1 MLCNFST
8 AAVVDG
14 LAQHLLDIFQT
25 GVAQP
30 FFFFF
35 KKHLTFFGCEII
47 AQPHLFPNLL
57 LQYFPPHF

>member
-1 MLCNFST
+1 MLCNLST
-8 AAVVDG
+8 AAVHG

-25 GVAQP
+25 GVAH
-30 FFFFF
+30 FSTSL

-57 LQYFPPHF
+57 L

>member
-1 MLCNFST
+1 MLFNLST
-8 AAVVDG
+8 AAVVHG

-57 LQYFPPHF
+57 L